1 MLQHFSK
8 NLLPYYLHKIAS
20 GSPVIPVST

>member
-1 MLQHFSK
+1 MLQDFSK
-8 NLLPYYLHKIAS
+8 NSSPYYLHKIAS